1 MRACNRVQFAYVS
14 GEGFV
19 EWLETELAARN
30 WRPADLAR
38 VANISTGALS
48 SVLTG
53 TRNVGTDMA
62 KAIAVGLDVPADLVF
77 RRAGLLPPQ
86 PGPERDPTF
95 QELAEILRNMTEE
108 ERREVRDY
116 ALWRF
121 RRNNGGQP

>member
-1 MRACNRVQFAYVS
+1 MFSEGVISVSTDNFA
-14 GEGFV
+14 G
-19 EWLETELAARN
+19 WLEEELSARN
-30 WRPADLAR
+30 WRPADLAKRANIPQATISNILNGNRDIGAR
-38 VANISTGALS
+38 VAVAIAEALS
-48 SVLTG
+48 LS
-53 TRNVGTDMA
+53 
-62 KAIAVGLDVPADLVF
+62 PEFVF